1 MLVKTWREK
10 LRKID
15 LSDRRKKPPVYPQSI
30 ETYPVA
36 RRVEQV
42 LDTSNRRDLSYPRI
56 HHRPGGFC
64 PRNRDDTRIPRPS
77 NYPDA
82 LIASP
87 LRVHGARKR
96 GRDAEEDWGKGLE
109 RTSSAIHGSHLQL
122 GRVPSASL

>member
-1 MLVKTWREK
+1 MAGKTSKDRSLGQAK
-10 LRKID
+10 KTAC
-15 LSDRRKKPPVYPQSI
+15 LSAKYRNV
-30 ETYPVA
+30 YPVA

-64 PRNRDDTRIPRPS
+64 PRNRDNTRIPRPS